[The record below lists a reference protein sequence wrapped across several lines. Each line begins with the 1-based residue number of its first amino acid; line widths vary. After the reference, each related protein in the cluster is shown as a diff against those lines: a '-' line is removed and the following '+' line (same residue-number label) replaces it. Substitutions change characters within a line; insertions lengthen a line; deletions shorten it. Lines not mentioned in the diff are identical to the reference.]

1 MKFKLVKV
9 HIRLGLYIIWSV
21 ADVNMVIII
30 KVLDLGCGVFCKV
43 VVILNPAYV
52 TYMSAKVDF
61 QVVFCQLCKMA
72 KKLFLSPYRK
82 GQRVS
87 ITVENIDKC

>member
-43 VVILNPAYV
+43 VVILNP
-52 TYMSAKVDF
+52 
-61 QVVFCQLCKMA
+61 FCQLRKMA